1 MNLMQR
7 QSLHQWTSPSS
18 LSYSPLSE
26 QRHVLPVANDQEYDQ
41 PVTAYEHKKLKMS
54 MNNTL
59 DYTTC
64 IFNLPHGSPR
74 MRRGDKSHPPSLH
87 YL

>member
-41 PVTAYEHKKLKMS
+41 SATGHKDKKSVWTTRYITKLM
-54 MNNTL
+54 L
-59 DYTTC
+59 TC
-64 IFNLPHGSPR
+64 LKGAQRCVKETSIKR
-74 MRRGDKSHPPSLH
+74 
-87 YL
+87 